1 MSDGASEPPVLRVV
15 AGGALSD
22 DETAALTA
30 VLTAVVARA
39 EPVDEQ
45 PRGFSRWRQSAR
57 PAPRARA
64 GWLDDARRSA
74 QRLQQ

>member
-1 MSDGASEPPVLRVV
+1 VTEPPVLRVV
-15 AGGALSD
+15 AGGELSD
-22 DETAALTA
+22 EEAAALTA

-39 EPVDEQ
+39 DPVDKQ
-45 PRGFSRWRQSAR
+45 PRALSRWRQSAR
-57 PAPRARA
+57 PAPMARA

>member
-1 MSDGASEPPVLRVV
+1 VTEPPVLRVV
-15 AGGALSD
+15 SGGLLSD
-22 DETAALTA
+22 EEAAALTA

-39 EPVDEQ
+39 GSIDEQ

-57 PAPRARA
+57 PAPMARA
-64 GWLDDARRSA
+64 GWLDNARRSA